1 MVVLAVLPFFKICIL
16 KLSKEVD
23 IVMELNN
30 KLLSIFMR

>member
-1 MVVLAVLPFFKICIL
+1 MGVTAVLPLFKICIL

-30 KLLSIFMR
+30 KLLSIVMR